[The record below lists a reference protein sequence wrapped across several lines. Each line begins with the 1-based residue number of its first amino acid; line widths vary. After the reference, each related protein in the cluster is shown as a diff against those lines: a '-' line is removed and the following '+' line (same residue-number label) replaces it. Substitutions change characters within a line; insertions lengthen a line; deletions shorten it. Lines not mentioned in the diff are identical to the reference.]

1 MRQDSV
7 EKNKWYADE
16 GKFFRRKSD
25 HNIVGNLLVL
35 GITTHINGVKL
46 YIPKQEV
53 ISDYEEISDE
63 TLEAEKKHNEEM
75 QAKKYTEYIDMKIRE
90 KYSLSDELA
99 IQRQRDENVDEFKAY
114 YEYCEECKKEAK
126 EFYPQKESSNETKT
140 TNESAYGQ
148 E

>member
-63 TLEAEKKHNEEM
+63 TLEAEKKHNEEV
-75 QAKKYTEYIDMKIRE
+75 QARKYTEYIEMKIRE
-90 KYSLSDELA
+90 KYSVSDEFA
-99 IQRQRDENVDEFKAY
+99 IQRQREEKKEEFQAY
-114 YEYCEECKKEAK
+114 YDYCEKCKKEAK
-126 EFYPQKESSNETKT
+126 ELYPHEK
-140 TNESAYGQ
+140 A
-148 E
+148 

>member
-46 YIPKQEV
+46 YIPKHEV

-63 TLEAEKKHNEEM
+63 TLEAEKKHNEEV
-75 QAKKYTEYIDMKIRE
+75 QARKYTEYIEMKIRK
-90 KYSLSDELA
+90 KYSVSDELA
-99 IQRQRDENVDEFKAY
+99 IQRQREEKKEEFQAY
-114 YEYCEECKKEAK
+114 YDYCEQCKKEAK
-126 EFYPQKESSNETKT
+126 ELYPHEK
-140 TNESAYGQ
+140 A
-148 E
+148 